1 MERRLETK
9 RFLKFCLVGLSGVG
23 VNLGLLWSLTEL
35 LGLFYLLS
43 AVVSVEVSIL
53 SNFIL
58 NEFWTFSDIVNDR
71 SAKPLLS
78 RTIKFNAVSIA
89 GMAINI
95 AILGILT
102 EFAGFY
108 YIISELFAIGGAT
121 LWNYFANV
129 AFTWRRLKKNKLR
142 DHTAQPVGELK
153 KLTRSSMWGMQ
164 KQGSLLKSFLHG
176 LFNIN

>member
-1 MERRLETK
+1 MVEIFKKLWYLVERRIETK

-23 VNLGLLWSLTEL
+23 VNLGLLWSLTEF

-43 AVVSVEVSIL
+43 AVVSVEASIL

-58 NEFWTFSDIVNDR
+58 NEFWTFSDRVNNR

-78 RTIKFNAVSIA
+78 RMIKFNGISVA
-89 GMAINI
+89 GLAINI
-95 AILGILT
+95 VILGVLT
-102 EFAGFY
+102 EFAGLY

-129 AFTWRRLKKNKLR
+129 AFTWR
-142 DHTAQPVGELK
+142 
-153 KLTRSSMWGMQ
+153 
-164 KQGSLLKSFLHG
+164 
-176 LFNIN
+176 